1 SPVDA
6 EADGGKIGNLVSDLT
21 SLNVIEYVT
30 ESAKDE
36 DLDKLYGLAKPPLT
50 VSLRPEG
57 ADAKPLTL
65 RIGKQRDT
73 KTEFFAKLE
82 SAPQVFVIRKEIR
95 DQLDQPSLALRPL
108 QLWQVPATDVATFR
122 IHKQDEPEYTLKREG
137 GAWKIVGPFDANVET
152 PAVEPLLGNLAT

>member
-1 SPVDA
+1 LYVKVDDWPRINVVDDALLKLVERPALAYRGRSIFDLVGKDIEQLDVQRGDEKYAVKKVNNKWRLSSPVDA

-73 KTEFFAKLE
+73 K
-82 SAPQVFVIRKEIR
+82 
-95 DQLDQPSLALRPL
+95 
-108 QLWQVPATDVATFR
+108 
-122 IHKQDEPEYTLKREG
+122 
-137 GAWKIVGPFDANVET
+137 
-152 PAVEPLLGNLAT
+152 